1 MTPPRH
7 GYDPGD
13 EPETGIRATG
23 DAETAGRHA
32 APVASETDAGPT
44 NSAAEPDADASDS
57 AAEPDAD
64 APDSAAEPEAGT
76 PAAPAVRSLLGPAEI
91 RDLAE
96 MLGVNPTKKL
106 GQNFVIDGNT
116 VRRIVKVATVSPGD
130 TVLEVGPGLGSLTLG
145 LLEIGASVVAVEID
159 DRLAEQLPLTVE
171 LMHPG
176 APLTVIRDD
185 ALKITELPGDPSRL
199 VANLPYNV
207 SVPVLLYLLENFASI
222 RAGVVMVQAEV
233 GERLAA
239 PSGSKV
245 YGSPSVK
252 AAWYGAFRTAGKVSR
267 QVFWPVPGVDS
278 ILIAF
283 ERRAEPLES
292 EDLRRATF
300 ALVDAAF
307 QQRRKMLRQSLS
319 SVLGNSTNATEVMT
333 RAGIDPTERG
343 EQLTVEDFLLIA
355 RAQLNVT

>member
-1 MTPPRH
+1 MSEPRQ
-7 GYDPGD
+7 PGRHSNGL
-13 EPETGIRATG
+13 EAEPAGASGAEPGTGAETSAREPGRHSAPAEAEAEAPETRVQRT
-23 DAETAGRHA
+23 
-32 APVASETDAGPT
+32 
-44 NSAAEPDADASDS
+44 
-57 AAEPDAD
+57 
-64 APDSAAEPEAGT
+64 
-76 PAAPAVRSLLGPAEI
+76 LLGPAEI

-106 GQNFVIDGNT
+106 GQNFVIDANT
-116 VRRIVKVATVSPGD
+116 VRRIVKVARVASGD

-145 LLEIGASVVAVEID
+145 LLEVGARVVAVEID
-159 DRLAEQLPLTVE
+159 ARLAEQLPITVE
-171 LMHPG
+171 LSQPG

-185 ALKITELPGDPSRL
+185 ALKIMALPGDPSRL

-207 SVPVLLYLLENFASI
+207 SVPVLLHLLEHFPSI

-239 PSGSKV
+239 PPGSKV

-278 ILIAF
+278 ILVAF
-283 ERRAEPLES
+283 ERRPEPLES
-292 EDLRRATF
+292 EELRLATF
-300 ALVDAAF
+300 SLVDAAF

-319 SVLGNSTNATEVMT
+319 TVLGDSATASA
-333 RAGIDPTERG
+333 RIAAAGVDPTKRG
-343 EQLTVEDFLLIA
+343 EQLTVDDFLAIA
-355 RAQLNVT
+355 RTIG